1 MVPALGPIKL
11 CARAGNYSPFAV
23 DFLVKDRMPIEL
35 ASVCRVNG
43 TFSIGLSFSGWN
55 NNFFYALESDFGSMD
70 PMEPFLLKQIRNRGG
85 DSAN

>member
-23 DFLVKDRMPIEL
+23 DFVVQDRMPIEL

-55 NNFFYALESDFGSMD
+55 NNFFLCVGKRLRQYGSNGTVFV
-70 PMEPFLLKQIRNRGG
+70 E
-85 DSAN
+85 ANP